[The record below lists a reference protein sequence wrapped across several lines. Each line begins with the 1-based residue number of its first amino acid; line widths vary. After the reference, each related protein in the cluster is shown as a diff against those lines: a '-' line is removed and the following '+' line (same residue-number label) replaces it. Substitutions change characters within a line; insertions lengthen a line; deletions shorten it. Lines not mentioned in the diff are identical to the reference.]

1 MALKLSVWIFILV
14 HYMSIGLCE
23 NQDIAFPE
31 QETGEFLEQKTGEF
45 PEQDNVQNL
54 EMYVFFIK

>member
-14 HYMSIGLCE
+14 SIGLCE

-31 QETGEFLEQKTGEF
+31 QETGEFLEQQTGEF

-54 EMYVFFIK
+54 EMYVFFFK